1 MSFKVGDKV
10 RYVKTGCLGWESED
24 WTLATKPPLVLREE
38 YTVRSVDIDGDVALR
53 EDSLDLILHRDHFA
67 LVTESPCAECSSLR
81 PGSVISTDGDFRC
94 AACGRF
100 VSTPAGVI
108 GLPTEAVGVWLNS
121 LSSDARK
128 EVAVARGL
136 FAYFPD
142 ALALVARHSVRSN
155 EKHNPGQPVHWSRE
169 KSSDHEDCIAR
180 HSLSVAV
187 NPDALDGDAP
197 HIICRAWRALAALQ
211 VWVEAKHLK
220 GETV

>member
-1 MSFKVGDKV
+1 MYFKVGDKV
-10 RYVKTGCLGWESED
+10 RYVKAGCLGWEHLDYAQASGICIGDVREVV
-24 WTLATKPPLVLREE
+24 LVN
-38 YTVRSVDIDGDVALR
+38 SDGDVTLKG
-53 EDSLDLILHRDHFA
+53 DHYCYVIHPDHFE
-67 LVTESPCAECSSLR
+67 LVTESPCAECGSLR
-81 PGSVISTDGDFRC
+81 PGAITWVEDDMRC
-94 AACGRF
+94 SACGRL

-121 LSSDARK
+121 LSSDERK

-187 NPDALDGDAP
+187 NPDALDGAVP
-197 HIICRAWRALAALQ
+197 HIVCRAWRALAALQ
-211 VWVEAKHLK
+211 LWAEAKHLK